1 MRRFH
6 SYGPV
11 DCEEHFCV
19 PRTDLVDTCV
29 RRLVGNVEK
38 GGHYFTIWAPRQNGK
53 TWLMRQAI
61 QNIEATHADRFAVR
75 RLSLGGLRDA
85 ASQAP
90 AGLPG
95 NEPVPLSLEKLLR
108 RELPDSPG
116 PIRDWQ
122 DFAGLFAKDGG
133 LWDRPLIL
141 LIDEVDTLA
150 PDLLDMMVAQFRE
163 LYLNRESNYLHG
175 LALVGVRAVLGV
187 DSLRGSPFN
196 IQRSLR
202 VPNFDREEVADLF
215 DQYQTESG
223 QVVAPAVVENVYE
236 STRGQPGLV
245 CWFGELLTETYNP
258 GTGKPIDLDAWTDV
272 MTAAIH
278 KEWNNT
284 ILNLLAKAKG
294 PYQGRVIELF
304 HKSDIPFTIQ
314 AEWCGYLYLNGII
327 EEEKVVSGSG
337 EKSYICRFSSP
348 FVQRTLYNG
357 LTLDIVGDRL
367 PILALSPLDDLADVF
382 SGPELDLPALL
393 TRYKDYLKRLRAK
406 GLNPWKDQPRRADLH
421 LTEAV
426 GHFHLYAW
434 LKEAVED
441 QCVVSPEFPTGNGKV
456 DLHLRCGA
464 KRGIVEVKSFKS
476 RAKVQSA
483 RKQAA
488 DYARRMGLSA
498 VVLALFVPVED
509 EEVLQELSGVDHVN
523 GVETTTVAI
532 GWA

>member
-1 MRRFH
+1 
-6 SYGPV
+6 
-11 DCEEHFCV
+11 
-19 PRTDLVDTCV
+19 
-29 RRLVGNVEK
+29 
-38 GGHYFTIWAPRQNGK
+38 
-53 TWLMRQAI
+53 MRQAMQKI
-61 QNIEATHADRFAVR
+61 GADHGDRFVLQ
-75 RLSLGGLRDA
+75 RLSLGGLREA
-85 ASQAP
+85 TSQSP
-90 AGLPG
+90 TGSSG
-95 NEPVPLSLEKLLR
+95 IESVPLALEKLLR
-108 RELPDSPG
+108 REFPNSPG
-116 PIRDWQ
+116 PIKDWQ
-122 DFAGLFAKDGG
+122 DLAGLFAKEGG
-133 LWDRPLIL
+133 LWDGPLIL

-150 PDLLDMMVAQFRE
+150 PEMLDLMVAQFRE
-163 LYLNRESNYLHG
+163 LYLYREDNWLHG
-175 LALVGVRAVLGV
+175 LALIGVRAVLGV

-196 IQRSLR
+196 VQRSLR

-215 DQYQTESG
+215 DQYQTESE
-223 QVVAPAVVENVYE
+223 QLVEPTVVESVYE

-294 PYQGRVIELF
+294 PYRGRVIELF
-304 HKSDIPFTIQ
+304 HKSDVPFTIQ

-327 EEEKVVSGSG
+327 EEEKVVSESG
-337 EKSYICRFSSP
+337 EKLYVCRFSSP

-357 LTLDIVGDRL
+357 LTLDLVGDRL
-367 PILALSPLDDLADVF
+367 PILALSPLDDLSDVF
-382 SGPELDLPALL
+382 AQSELDLPALL
-393 TRYKDYLKRLRAK
+393 TRYKDYLKRLKAN

-434 LKEAVED
+434 LKEAVEG

-456 DLHLRCGA
+456 DLHLRCGD
-464 KRGIVEVKSFKS
+464 KQGIVEVKSFTS

-488 DYARRMGLSA
+488 DYARRMGSSA

-509 EEVLQELSGVDHVN
+509 EEVLQELSGVDHVK